1 MPILSAEVLSNYYC
15 ISLNNKTY
23 ILDSWNENVQ
33 QDVSDKSFIQG
44 DIGNRVIDVN
54 HRLHQATMSGPILL
68 LKDLDAE
75 LIVVQNNFINAE
87 SFNKNLPPA
96 GIYDI
101 FDLIIE
107 NLNIVSRPI
116 TETIEPLTDNT
127 DLPFFIDSGSIS
139 MNFSEVLSTVT
150 LTSVY
155 PQGFER
161 TQNLGTTKSTGI
173 KNFTETRILGRTV
186 KFWDFRFRIFGD
198 NYPLTQANINIKVN
212 TDKKNFIGNNYYNGT
227 VNPDFIITGYSISG
241 DAVISIPP
249 NMFENF
255 RLYQAPGSFN
265 VFQNKIGIGLIDSYR
280 GHRFIDFG
288 NFLIL
293 PRIELDMKSSQ
304 MTTARI
310 SFNTFVRRSY

>member
-1 MPILSAEVLSNYYC
+1 MPILSAELLSNYYS
-15 ISLNNKTY
+15 ITLNGKTY
-23 ILDSWNENVQ
+23 ILDSWNENLQ

-44 DIGNRVIDVN
+44 DIANRIIDVN
-54 HRLHQATMSGPILL
+54 NPLHQATMSGPILL

-75 LIVVQNNFINAE
+75 LSVVENPYINVADA
-87 SFNKNLPPA
+87 NKNLPPY

-116 TETIEPLTDNT
+116 TETT
-127 DLPFFIDSGSIS
+127 DLPYFIDNGSIAL
-139 MNFSEVLSTVT
+139 NFSDVTSTVT
-150 LTSVY
+150 LTSIY

-161 TQNLGTTKSTGI
+161 TQNLGSTKSTAQ
-173 KNFTETRILGRTV
+173 KNLQEARILGRTV

-198 NYPLTQANINIKVN
+198 FYAITQANINIRVVS
-212 TDKKNFIGNNYYNGT
+212 DKKTNIGNNFYNGNT
-227 VNPDFIITGYSISG
+227 VPDFVITGYSISG

-249 NMFENF
+249 FQFENF

-265 VFQNKIGIGLIDSYR
+265 VFQNSIGIGLVDSYR
-280 GHRFIDFG
+280 GHRYIDFG
-288 NFLIL
+288 NYLIL
-293 PRIELDMKSSQ
+293 PRIEMDMNSNQ

>member
-1 MPILSAEVLSNYYC
+1 MPILSAELLSNYYA
-15 ISLNNKTY
+15 ITLNNKSY
-23 ILDSWNENVQ
+23 ILDSWNENLQ

-44 DIGNRVIDVN
+44 DIANRIINVN
-54 HRLHQATMSGPILL
+54 NPLHQATMSGPILL

-75 LIVVQNNFINAE
+75 LKTVDNSYINVNDA
-87 SFNKNLPPA
+87 NKDLPPF

-116 TETIEPLTDNT
+116 TTVT
-127 DLPFFIDSGSIS
+127 DLPYFIDSGSIAL
-139 MNFSEVLSTVT
+139 NFSDVNSTVT
-150 LTSVY
+150 LTSIY

-161 TQNLGTTKSTGI
+161 TQSLGVTKSTAE
-173 KNFTETRILGRTV
+173 KSLQEARILGRTV

-198 NYPLTQANINIKVN
+198 FYALTQANINIRVVS
-212 TDKKNFIGNNYYNGT
+212 DKKTFIGNNFYDGNT
-227 VNPDFIITGYSISG
+227 NPDFIITGYSISG

-249 NMFENF
+249 YQFENF

-265 VFQNKIGIGLIDSYR
+265 VFQNAIGMGLIDSYR
-280 GHRFIDFG
+280 GHRFLDFG
-288 NFLIL
+288 SYMIL
-293 PRIELDMKSSQ
+293 PRIELDMRSSQ

-310 SFNTFVRRSY
+310 SFNTFVS

>member
-1 MPILSAEVLSNYYC
+1 MPILSAELLANYYS

-23 ILDSWNENVQ
+23 ILDSWNENLQ
-33 QDVSDKSFIQG
+33 QDVSNKSFIQG
-44 DIGNRVIDVN
+44 DIANRVIDVSN
-54 HRLHQATMSGPILL
+54 PLHQATMSGPILL

-75 LIVVQNNFINAE
+75 LKTVDNAYINVNDA
-87 SFNKNLPPA
+87 NKDLPPF

-116 TETIEPLTDNT
+116 TEVT
-127 DLPFFIDSGSIS
+127 DLPFFIDNGTIS
-139 MNFSEVLSTVT
+139 LNFSDVTSTVT
-150 LTSVY
+150 LTSIY

-161 TQNLGTTKSTGI
+161 TQSLGLTKSTAE
-173 KNFTETRILGRTV
+173 KNFEDNRILGRTV

-198 NYPLTQANINIKVN
+198 FYAVTQATINISVTSDRKTN
-212 TDKKNFIGNNYYNGT
+212 IGNNYYNGNT
-227 VNPDFIITGYSISG
+227 VPDFVITGYSISG
-241 DAVISIPP
+241 DATISIPP
-249 NMFENF
+249 FQFENF

-265 VFQNKIGIGLIDSYR
+265 VFQNSIGMGLVDTYR
-280 GHRFIDFG
+280 GHRYIDFG
-288 NFLIL
+288 SYMIL
-293 PRIELDMKSSQ
+293 PRIEMDMKSNQ

>member
-1 MPILSAEVLSNYYC
+1 MPILSAELLSNYYS
-15 ISLNNKTY
+15 ITLNGKKY
-23 ILDSWNENVQ
+23 ILDSWNENLQ
-33 QDVSDKSFIQG
+33 QDINDKSFIQG
-44 DIGNRVIDVN
+44 DIANRIVDVN
-54 HRLHQATMSGPILL
+54 NPLHQATMSGPILL

-75 LIVVQNNFINAE
+75 LKTVDNAYINVNDA
-87 SFNKNLPPA
+87 NKDLPPY

-107 NLNIVSRPI
+107 NLNIASRPI
-116 TETIEPLTDNT
+116 TETT
-127 DLPFFIDSGSIS
+127 DLPYFIDNGSIS
-139 MNFSEVLSTVT
+139 LNFADVMSTVT
-150 LTSVY
+150 LTSIY

-161 TQNLGTTKSTGI
+161 TQSLGSTKSTAE
-173 KNFTETRILGRTV
+173 KSLADARILGRTV

-198 NYPLTQANINIKVN
+198 FYALTQANINIRVVSDRKTN
-212 TDKKNFIGNNYYNGT
+212 IGNNFYNGNT
-227 VNPDFIITGYSISG
+227 VPDFVITGYSISG

-249 NMFENF
+249 FQFENF

-265 VFQNKIGIGLIDSYR
+265 VFQNSIGIGLIDSYR

-288 NFLIL
+288 NYLIL
-293 PRIELDMKSSQ
+293 PRIELDMRSDQ

>member
-1 MPILSAEVLSNYYC
+1 MPILSTELLSNYYA
-15 ISLNNKTY
+15 IVLNGKKY
-23 ILDSWNENVQ
+23 ILDSWNENLQ

-44 DIGNRVIDVN
+44 DIANRIIDVN
-54 HRLHQATMSGPILL
+54 HPLHQATMSGPILL

-75 LIVVQNNFINAE
+75 LKVVDNAFINVEEA
-87 SFNKNLPPA
+87 NKNLPPF

-116 TETIEPLTDNT
+116 TETT
-127 DLPFFIDSGSIS
+127 DLPFFIDNGSIS
-139 MNFSEVLSTVT
+139 LNFSDVMSTVT
-150 LTSVY
+150 LTSIY

-161 TQNLGTTKSTGI
+161 TQSLGSTKSTAG
-173 KNFTETRILGRTV
+173 KSLLETRILGRTV
-186 KFWDFRFRIFGD
+186 KFWDFRFGIFGD
-198 NYPLTQANINIKVN
+198 FYALTQANINIRVVSDRKTN
-212 TDKKNFIGNNYYNGT
+212 IGNNFYNGNT
-227 VNPDFIITGYSISG
+227 VPDFVITGYSISG

-249 NMFENF
+249 YQFENF

-265 VFQNKIGIGLIDSYR
+265 VFQNSIGIGLIDSYR

-288 NFLIL
+288 NYLIL
-293 PRIELDMKSSQ
+293 PRIEMDMKSNQ
-304 MTTARI
+304 MNTARI

>member
-1 MPILSAEVLSNYYC
+1 MPILSAELLANYYA
-15 ISLNNKTY
+15 ITLNGKTY
-23 ILDSWNENVQ
+23 ILDSWNENLQ

-44 DIGNRVIDVN
+44 DIANRIIEVSN
-54 HRLHQATMSGPILL
+54 PLHQATMSGPILL

-75 LIVVQNNFINAE
+75 LKVVDNAFINVTDA
-87 SFNKNLPPA
+87 NKDLPPY

-116 TETIEPLTDNT
+116 TETT
-127 DLPFFIDSGSIS
+127 DLPYFIDNGSIS
-139 MNFSEVLSTVT
+139 LNFSDVMSTVT
-150 LTSVY
+150 LTSIY

-161 TQNLGTTKSTGI
+161 TQNLGFTKSTAQ
-173 KNFTETRILGRTV
+173 KNFDEARILGRTV

-198 NYPLTQANINIKVN
+198 FYALTQANINIKVVS
-212 TDKKNFIGNNYYNGT
+212 DKKTNIGNNYHNGNT
-227 VNPDFIITGYSISG
+227 NPDFVITGYSISG

-249 NMFENF
+249 FQFENF

-265 VFQNKIGIGLIDSYR
+265 VFQNSIGIGLIDTYR
-280 GHRFIDFG
+280 GHRYIDFG
-288 NFLIL
+288 NYLIL
-293 PRIELDMKSSQ
+293 PRIELDMKSNQ

>member
-1 MPILSAEVLSNYYC
+1 MPILSAELLSSFYA
-15 ISLNNKTY
+15 ISLNGKTY
-23 ILDSWNENVQ
+23 ILDSWNENLQ
-33 QDVSDKSFIQG
+33 QDVNDKSFIQG
-44 DIGNRVIDVN
+44 DIANRIIDVN
-54 HRLHQATMSGPILL
+54 HPLHQATMSGPILL

-75 LIVVQNNFINAE
+75 LKVVDNEFINVEEA
-87 SFNKNLPPA
+87 NKNLPPF

-116 TETIEPLTDNT
+116 TETT
-127 DLPFFIDSGSIS
+127 DLPFFIDNGSIS
-139 MNFSEVLSTVT
+139 LNFSDVMSTVT
-150 LTSVY
+150 LTSIY

-161 TQNLGTTKSTGI
+161 TQSLGSTKSTAE
-173 KNFTETRILGRTV
+173 KSLLETRILGRTV

-198 NYPLTQANINIKVN
+198 FYALTQANINIRVVSDRKTN
-212 TDKKNFIGNNYYNGT
+212 IGNNFYNGNT
-227 VNPDFIITGYSISG
+227 VPDFVITGYSISG

-249 NMFENF
+249 HQFENF

-265 VFQNKIGIGLIDSYR
+265 VFQNSIGIGLIDSYR

-288 NFLIL
+288 NYLIL
-293 PRIELDMKSSQ
+293 PRIEMDMKSNQ
-304 MTTARI
+304 MNTARI

>member
-1 MPILSAEVLSNYYC
+1 VPILSAELLSNYYA
-15 ISLNNKTY
+15 ITLNGKTY
-23 ILDSWNENVQ
+23 ILDSWSENLQ

-44 DIGNRVIDVN
+44 DIANRIIEVN
-54 HRLHQATMSGPILL
+54 NPLHQATMSGPILL

-75 LIVVQNNFINAE
+75 LKVVDNAFINVADA
-87 SFNKNLPPA
+87 NKDLPPF

-116 TETIEPLTDNT
+116 TETT
-127 DLPFFIDSGSIS
+127 DLPYFIDNGSIS
-139 MNFSEVLSTVT
+139 LNFSDVMSTVT
-150 LTSVY
+150 LTSIY

-161 TQNLGTTKSTGI
+161 TQSLGSTKSTAE
-173 KNFTETRILGRTV
+173 KNFEENRILGRTV

-198 NYPLTQANINIKVN
+198 FYALTQANINIRVVS
-212 TDKKNFIGNNYYNGT
+212 DKKTNIGNNYYNGNT
-227 VNPDFIITGYSISG
+227 NPDYVITGYSISG

-249 NMFENF
+249 FQFENF

-265 VFQNKIGIGLIDSYR
+265 VFQNSIGIGLIDTYR
-280 GHRFIDFG
+280 GHRYIDFG
-288 NFLIL
+288 NYLIL
-293 PRIELDMKSSQ
+293 PRIELDMRSNQ

-310 SFNTFVRRSY
+310 SFNTFVRRTY

>member
-1 MPILSAEVLSNYYC
+1 MPILSAELLANYYA
-15 ISLNNKTY
+15 ITLNGKTY
-23 ILDSWNENVQ
+23 ILDSWNENLQ

-44 DIGNRVIDVN
+44 DIANRVIEVN
-54 HRLHQATMSGPILL
+54 NPLHQATMSGPILL

-75 LIVVQNNFINAE
+75 LKVVDNSFINAE
-87 SFNKNLPPA
+87 DANKNLPPF

-116 TETIEPLTDNT
+116 TEVT
-127 DLPFFIDSGSIS
+127 DLPFFIDNGSIS
-139 MNFSEVLSTVT
+139 LNFSDVMSTVT
-150 LTSVY
+150 LTSIY

-161 TQNLGTTKSTGI
+161 TQSLGFTKSTAE
-173 KNFTETRILGRTV
+173 KNFEEARILGRTV

-198 NYPLTQANINIKVN
+198 FYALTQANINIRVVS
-212 TDKKNFIGNNYYNGT
+212 DKKTNIGNNYHNGNT
-227 VNPDFIITGYSISG
+227 NPDFVITGYSISG

-249 NMFENF
+249 SQFENF

-265 VFQNKIGIGLIDSYR
+265 VFQNSIGIGLIDSYR
-280 GHRFIDFG
+280 GHRYIDFG
-288 NFLIL
+288 NYLIL
-293 PRIELDMKSSQ
+293 PRIELDMRSNQ

>member
-1 MPILSAEVLSNYYC
+1 MPILSAELLSNYYA
-15 ISLNNKTY
+15 ITLNGKTY
-23 ILDSWNENVQ
+23 ILDSWNENLQ

-44 DIGNRVIDVN
+44 DIANRIIEVN
-54 HRLHQATMSGPILL
+54 NPLHQATMSGPILL

-75 LIVVQNNFINAE
+75 LKVVDNAYINVADA
-87 SFNKNLPPA
+87 NKNLPPF

-116 TETIEPLTDNT
+116 TETT
-127 DLPFFIDSGSIS
+127 DLPYFIDNGSIS
-139 MNFSEVLSTVT
+139 LNFSDVMSTVT
-150 LTSVY
+150 LTSIY

-161 TQNLGTTKSTGI
+161 TQTLGTSKSTAE
-173 KNFTETRILGRTV
+173 KNFEESRILGRTV

-198 NYPLTQANINIKVN
+198 FYALTQANINIRVVS
-212 TDKKNFIGNNYYNGT
+212 DKKTNIGNNYYNGNT
-227 VNPDFIITGYSISG
+227 NPDFVITGYSISG

-249 NMFENF
+249 FQFENF

-265 VFQNKIGIGLIDSYR
+265 VFQNSIGIGLIDGYR
-280 GHRFIDFG
+280 GHRYIDFG
-288 NFLIL
+288 NYLIL
-293 PRIELDMKSSQ
+293 PRIEMDMRSNQ

>member
-1 MPILSAEVLSNYYC
+1 MPILSAELLSNYYS
-15 ISLNNKTY
+15 ISLNGKTY
-23 ILDSWNENVQ
+23 ILDSWNENLQ
-33 QDVSDKSFIQG
+33 QDVNDKSFIQG
-44 DIGNRVIDVN
+44 DIANRVIDVN
-54 HRLHQATMSGPILL
+54 NPLHQATMSGPILL

-75 LIVVQNNFINAE
+75 LKVVDNSYINVTDA
-87 SFNKNLPPA
+87 NKNLPPY

-116 TETIEPLTDNT
+116 TETT
-127 DLPFFIDSGSIS
+127 DLPYFIDNGSIS
-139 MNFSEVLSTVT
+139 LNFSDVMSTVT
-150 LTSVY
+150 LTSIY

-161 TQNLGTTKSTGI
+161 TQNLGATKSTAT
-173 KNFTETRILGRTV
+173 KNLSESRILGRTV

-198 NYPLTQANINIKVN
+198 FYALTQANINIRVVS
-212 TDKKNFIGNNYYNGT
+212 DKKTNIGNNFYNGNT
-227 VNPDFIITGYSISG
+227 VPDFIITGYSISG
-241 DAVISIPP
+241 DAMISIPP

-265 VFQNKIGIGLIDSYR
+265 VFQNSIGIGLIDSYR

-288 NFLIL
+288 NYLIL
-293 PRIELDMKSSQ
+293 PRIELDMKSNQ

-310 SFNTFVRRSY
+310 SFNTFVRRTY

>member
-1 MPILSAEVLSNYYC
+1 MPILSAELLSNYYS
-15 ISLNNKTY
+15 ITLNGKTY
-23 ILDSWNENVQ
+23 ILDSWNENLQ

-44 DIGNRVIDVN
+44 DIANRVIDVN
-54 HRLHQATMSGPILL
+54 NPLHQATMSGPILL

-75 LIVVQNNFINAE
+75 LSVVENPYINVADA
-87 SFNKNLPPA
+87 NKNLPPY

-116 TETIEPLTDNT
+116 TETT
-127 DLPFFIDSGSIS
+127 DLPYFIDNGSIAL
-139 MNFSEVLSTVT
+139 NFSDVTSTIT
-150 LTSVY
+150 LTSIY

-161 TQNLGTTKSTGI
+161 TQNLGSTKSTAQ
-173 KNFTETRILGRTV
+173 KNLQEARILGRTV

-198 NYPLTQANINIKVN
+198 FYAITQANINIRVVS
-212 TDKKNFIGNNYYNGT
+212 DKKTNIGNNFYNGNT
-227 VNPDFIITGYSISG
+227 VPDFVITGYSISG

-249 NMFENF
+249 FQFENF

-265 VFQNKIGIGLIDSYR
+265 VFQNSIGIGLVDSYR
-280 GHRFIDFG
+280 GHRYIDFG
-288 NFLIL
+288 NYLIL
-293 PRIELDMKSSQ
+293 PRIEMDMNSNQ

>member
-1 MPILSAEVLSNYYC
+1 MPILSAELLSNYYS
-15 ISLNNKTY
+15 ITLNGKTY
-23 ILDSWNENVQ
+23 ILDSWNENLQ
-33 QDVSDKSFIQG
+33 QDVTDKSFIQG
-44 DIGNRVIDVN
+44 DIANRIIDVN
-54 HRLHQATMSGPILL
+54 HPLHQATMSGPILL

-75 LIVVQNNFINAE
+75 LKVVDNAFINVADA
-87 SFNKNLPPA
+87 NKNLPPY

-116 TETIEPLTDNT
+116 TETT
-127 DLPFFIDSGSIS
+127 DLPYFIDNGSIS
-139 MNFSEVLSTVT
+139 LNFSDVMSTVT
-150 LTSVY
+150 LTSIY

-161 TQNLGTTKSTGI
+161 TQTLGSTKSTAE
-173 KNFTETRILGRTV
+173 KSLEEARILGRTV

-198 NYPLTQANINIKVN
+198 FYALTQANINIRVVSDRKTN
-212 TDKKNFIGNNYYNGT
+212 IGNNFYNGNT
-227 VNPDFIITGYSISG
+227 VPDFVITGYSISG

-249 NMFENF
+249 FQFENF

-265 VFQNKIGIGLIDSYR
+265 VFQNSIGIGLIDSYR
-280 GHRFIDFG
+280 GSRYIDFG
-288 NFLIL
+288 NYLIL
-293 PRIELDMKSSQ
+293 PRIEMDMKSSQ

>member
-1 MPILSAEVLSNYYC
+1 MPILSPELLANYYA
-15 ISLNNKTY
+15 ITLNGKTY
-23 ILDSWNENVQ
+23 ILDSWNENLQ

-44 DIGNRVIDVN
+44 DIANRIIQVN
-54 HRLHQATMSGPILL
+54 NPLHQATMSGPILL

-75 LIVVQNNFINAE
+75 LKTVENGFINVADA
-87 SFNKNLPPA
+87 NKNLPPY

-116 TETIEPLTDNT
+116 TETT
-127 DLPFFIDSGSIS
+127 DLPYFIDNGSIS
-139 MNFSEVLSTVT
+139 LNFSDVMSTVT
-150 LTSVY
+150 LTSIY

-161 TQNLGTTKSTGI
+161 TQSLGFTKSTAE
-173 KNFTETRILGRTV
+173 KNFEEARILGRTV

-198 NYPLTQANINIKVN
+198 FYALTQANINIRVVS
-212 TDKKNFIGNNYYNGT
+212 DKKTNIGNNYYDGNT
-227 VNPDFIITGYSISG
+227 NPDFVITGYSITG
-241 DAVISIPP
+241 DAVVSIPP

-265 VFQNKIGIGLIDSYR
+265 VFQNSIGIGLIDTYR
-280 GHRFIDFG
+280 GHRYIDFG
-288 NFLIL
+288 NYLIL
-293 PRIELDMKSSQ
+293 PRIEMDMRSNQ

>member
-1 MPILSAEVLSNYYC
+1 MPILSAELLANYYT
-15 ISLNNKTY
+15 IALNGKTY
-23 ILDSWNENVQ
+23 ILNSWNENLQ

-44 DIGNRVIDVN
+44 DIANRIIEVSN
-54 HRLHQATMSGPILL
+54 PLHQATMSGPILL

-75 LIVVQNNFINAE
+75 LKVVDNAYINVTDA
-87 SFNKNLPPA
+87 NKDLPPY

-116 TETIEPLTDNT
+116 TEVT
-127 DLPFFIDSGSIS
+127 DLPFFIDNGSIS
-139 MNFSEVLSTVT
+139 LNFSDVTSTVT
-150 LTSVY
+150 LTSIY
-155 PQGFER
+155 PQGFEK
-161 TQNLGTTKSTGI
+161 TQNLGFTKSTAQ
-173 KNFTETRILGRTV
+173 KNFDEARILGRTV

-198 NYPLTQANINIKVN
+198 FYALTQANINIRVVS
-212 TDKKNFIGNNYYNGT
+212 DKKTNIGNNYHNGNT
-227 VNPDFIITGYSISG
+227 NPDFVITGYSISG

-249 NMFENF
+249 FQFENF

-265 VFQNKIGIGLIDSYR
+265 VFQNSIGIGLIDTYR
-280 GHRFIDFG
+280 GHRYIDFG
-288 NFLIL
+288 NYLIL
-293 PRIELDMKSSQ
+293 PRIELDMNSNQ

>member
-1 MPILSAEVLSNYYC
+1 MPILSAELLSNYYA
-15 ISLNNKTY
+15 ITLNGKKY
-23 ILDSWNENVQ
+23 ILDSWNENLQ
-33 QDVSDKSFIQG
+33 QDVNDKSFIQG
-44 DIGNRVIDVN
+44 DIGNRIIDVN
-54 HRLHQATMSGPILL
+54 HPLHQATMSGPILL

-75 LIVVQNNFINAE
+75 LKVVDNAFINVADA
-87 SFNKNLPPA
+87 NKNLPPY

-116 TETIEPLTDNT
+116 TETT
-127 DLPFFIDSGSIS
+127 DLPFFIDNGSIS
-139 MNFSEVLSTVT
+139 LNFSDVMSTVT
-150 LTSVY
+150 LTSIY

-161 TQNLGTTKSTGI
+161 TQTLDSTKSTAE
-173 KNFTETRILGRTV
+173 KSLQEARILGRTV

-198 NYPLTQANINIKVN
+198 FYALTQANINIRVVSDRKTN
-212 TDKKNFIGNNYYNGT
+212 IGNNFYNGNT
-227 VNPDFIITGYSISG
+227 VPDFVITGYSISG
-241 DAVISIPP
+241 DAIISIPP

-265 VFQNKIGIGLIDSYR
+265 VFQNSIGIGLIDSYR
-280 GHRFIDFG
+280 GHRYIDFG
-288 NFLIL
+288 NYLIL
-293 PRIELDMKSSQ
+293 PRIEMDMKSSQ

>member
-1 MPILSAEVLSNYYC
+1 MPILSAELLANYYA
-15 ISLNNKTY
+15 ITLNNKTY
-23 ILDSWNENVQ
+23 ILDSWNENLQ
-33 QDVSDKSFIQG
+33 QDVQDKSFIQG
-44 DIGNRVIDVN
+44 DIANRIIDIN
-54 HRLHQATMSGPILL
+54 NPLHQATMSGPILL

-75 LIVVQNNFINAE
+75 LKVVDNAYINVADANN
-87 SFNKNLPPA
+87 NLPPY

-116 TETIEPLTDNT
+116 TETT
-127 DLPFFIDSGSIS
+127 DLPYFIDNGSIS
-139 MNFSEVLSTVT
+139 LNFSDVMSTVT
-150 LTSVY
+150 LTSIY

-161 TQNLGTTKSTGI
+161 TQTLGFTKSTAE
-173 KNFTETRILGRTV
+173 KNLGEARILGRTV

-198 NYPLTQANINIKVN
+198 FYALTQANINIRVVS
-212 TDKKNFIGNNYYNGT
+212 DKKTNIGNNYYNGNT
-227 VNPDFIITGYSISG
+227 NPDYVITGYSISG

-249 NMFENF
+249 FQFENF

-265 VFQNKIGIGLIDSYR
+265 VFQNSIGIGLIDTYR
-280 GHRFIDFG
+280 GHRYIDFG
-288 NFLIL
+288 NYLIL
-293 PRIELDMKSSQ
+293 PRIEMDMKSNQ

>member
-1 MPILSAEVLSNYYC
+1 MPILSAELLSNYYA
-15 ISLNNKTY
+15 IVLNGKKY
-23 ILDSWNENVQ
+23 ILDSWNENLQ

-44 DIGNRVIDVN
+44 DIANRIIDVN
-54 HRLHQATMSGPILL
+54 HPKHQATMSGPILL

-75 LIVVQNNFINAE
+75 LKNVDNAFINVA
-87 SFNKNLPPA
+87 SANKNLPPY

-116 TETIEPLTDNT
+116 TETT
-127 DLPFFIDSGSIS
+127 DLPYFIDNGSIS
-139 MNFSEVLSTVT
+139 LNFSDVMSTVT
-150 LTSVY
+150 LTSIY

-161 TQNLGTTKSTGI
+161 TQSLGSTKSTAE
-173 KNFTETRILGRTV
+173 KSLQEARILGRTV

-198 NYPLTQANINIKVN
+198 FYALTQANINISVASDRKTN
-212 TDKKNFIGNNYYNGT
+212 IGNNFYNGNT
-227 VNPDFIITGYSISG
+227 VPDFVITGYSISG

-249 NMFENF
+249 NLFENF

-265 VFQNKIGIGLIDSYR
+265 VFQNSIGIGLIDTYR
-280 GHRFIDFG
+280 GHRYIDFG
-288 NFLIL
+288 NYLIL
-293 PRIELDMKSSQ
+293 PRIEMDMRSNQ

>member
-1 MPILSAEVLSNYYC
+1 MPILSAELLSNYYS
-15 ISLNNKTY
+15 ITLNGKTY
-23 ILDSWNENVQ
+23 ILDSWNENLQ

-44 DIGNRVIDVN
+44 DIANRVIDVN
-54 HRLHQATMSGPILL
+54 NPLHQATMSGPILL

-75 LIVVQNNFINAE
+75 LSVVENPYINVADA
-87 SFNKNLPPA
+87 NKNLPPY

-116 TETIEPLTDNT
+116 TETT
-127 DLPFFIDSGSIS
+127 DLPYFIDNGSIAL
-139 MNFSEVLSTVT
+139 NFSDVTSTVT
-150 LTSVY
+150 LTSIY

-161 TQNLGTTKSTGI
+161 TQNLGSTKSTAQ
-173 KNFTETRILGRTV
+173 KNLQEARILGRTV

-198 NYPLTQANINIKVN
+198 FYAITQANINIRVVS
-212 TDKKNFIGNNYYNGT
+212 DKKTNIGNNFYNGNT
-227 VNPDFIITGYSISG
+227 VPDFVITGYSISG

-249 NMFENF
+249 FQFENF
-255 RLYQAPGSFN
+255 RLYQAPGSFS
-265 VFQNKIGIGLIDSYR
+265 VFQNSIGIGLVDSYR
-280 GHRFIDFG
+280 GHRYIDFG
-288 NFLIL
+288 NYLIL
-293 PRIELDMKSSQ
+293 PRIEMDMKSNQ

>member
-1 MPILSAEVLSNYYC
+1 MPILSAELLANYYT
-15 ISLNNKTY
+15 IALNGKTY
-23 ILDSWNENVQ
+23 ILNSWNENLQ

-44 DIGNRVIDVN
+44 DIANRIIEVSN
-54 HRLHQATMSGPILL
+54 PLHQATMSGPILL

-75 LIVVQNNFINAE
+75 LKVVDNAYINVTDA
-87 SFNKNLPPA
+87 NKDLPPY

-116 TETIEPLTDNT
+116 TEVT
-127 DLPFFIDSGSIS
+127 DLPFFIDNGSIS
-139 MNFSEVLSTVT
+139 LNFSDVTSTVT
-150 LTSVY
+150 LTSIY
-155 PQGFER
+155 PQGFEK
-161 TQNLGTTKSTGI
+161 TQNLGFTKSTAQ
-173 KNFTETRILGRTV
+173 KNFDEARILGRTV

-198 NYPLTQANINIKVN
+198 FYALTQANINIRVVS
-212 TDKKNFIGNNYYNGT
+212 DKKTNIGNNYHNGNT
-227 VNPDFIITGYSISG
+227 NPDFVITGYSISG

-249 NMFENF
+249 FQFENF

-265 VFQNKIGIGLIDSYR
+265 VFQNSIGIGLIDTYR
-280 GHRFIDFG
+280 GHRYIDFG
-288 NFLIL
+288 KYLIL
-293 PRIELDMKSSQ
+293 PRIELDMNSNQ